1 LFQLLIHESPWNRTP
16 LGAIS
21 QAFVTPTVFIVRPA
35 TAKIDWML
43 VKRWLA
49 KIKAFFRVA
58 VVTLE
63 RSRTGRA
70 VLAGVLA
77 TSQSLGRVLHQLW
90 LEVTGFTF
98 LVMAAVGA
106 MAGIREFGKYQAR
119 HASGPGRLLLA
130 ICFTLSFAWFGVTS
144 FWRVKRRAKS

>member
-16 LGAIS
+16 LAEIS
-21 QAFVTPTVFIVRPA
+21 QSIVTTPVVIVRPP

-43 VKRWLA
+43 VKRWSA
-49 KIKAFFRVA
+49 KIKSFFRAA
-58 VVTLE
+58 VVVLE
-63 RSRTGRA
+63 GSRTGIA

-77 TSQSLGRVLHQLW
+77 SSRSLGRVLHQLW

-98 LVMAAVGA
+98 LAMAAVGA
-106 MAGIREFGKYQAR
+106 MAGIREFGKYQAG
-119 HASGPGRLLLA
+119 HTSGPGRLVLA
-130 ICFTLSFAWFGVTS
+130 ICFTVSFAWFGITS